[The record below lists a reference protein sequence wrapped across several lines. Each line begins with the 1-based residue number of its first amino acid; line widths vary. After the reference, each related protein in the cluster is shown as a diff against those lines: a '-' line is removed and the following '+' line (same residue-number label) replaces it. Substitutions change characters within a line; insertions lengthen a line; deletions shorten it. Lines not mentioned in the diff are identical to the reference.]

1 MDWRPFAAALLW
13 CGGCDAQLPEVVLN
27 DGGLPGRGRDARTA
41 AVDDA
46 ALTVAVEPRYD
57 GVLAIEPSAGWT
69 SPPPCPGH
77 YDDAFCSVCY
87 DWPSGPASLD
97 RNEDGDR
104 FGASMAIADFNGDGY
119 PDLAVGAPGEDVGSN
134 ADAGAVYVY
143 LGTVRGFEPWKVL
156 HYEPWYGS
164 APAGMG
170 FGTALAAGDIDEDGY
185 ADLLVAL
192 GPNETDQWVTKFRG
206 GSFGMSPWGPD
217 VRLFDID
224 PDTWSADYSEFGA
237 ALELADVDQD
247 GHLDL
252 VVGAPAQYVYADSE
266 TTGAVY
272 VVPGDGTDLDQ
283 GSATRLV
290 PSSLSMISS
299 GMRFGETVAVAQLVG
314 SSALDVAVG
323 VPSEEGVYVYES
335 GSTALVVLEYSG
347 RTGLGASLAAGDMG
361 TSATAKLFVG
371 GAVTTYLSGFLNL
384 DSMGGY
390 DTWDLDDALVGAA
403 VGLADLE
410 VSGTDQLVVQLA
422 DSGFVTSPVL
432 GVANLGSMVEWSFFV
447 GESVPREDDDDF
459 GHRVIVA
466 DVDGDGRRDLV
477 VAAPSGPG
485 DGGGRVYVFGV
496 EDADHWVDWER
507 WEGVWGDAGYEYL
520 DPGDPPYTDPMPVQ
534 VVTQETTPGDCD
546 LCQVFELPEGESC
559 GETSAEI
566 CVEGACFTRT
576 GCGDGYREPAPGST
590 EWPREGCD
598 DGNEEDGDAC
608 SSTCEP
614 TRLVVSSQPFEE
626 ASPGG
631 PAPALAEDGAGELLF
646 VYTADAGESR
656 ELRARRFSSAGVAR
670 EEDTAPIVIATG
682 LTVGW
687 NVQPTVAGLSS
698 GGWMVAWADP
708 AIDGDAS
715 GIAVRNVSSE
725 GVPGTARAVNVE
737 RRGVQHEPRAF
748 SFDGGY
754 GVAWVDEGGF
764 DGPLGGSIVKARA
777 FADSGT
783 VFLDEFAVSATDAV
797 ASEPA
802 VVVGEGALFVW
813 TEAALDWGEPSYV
826 MGRAMGESL
835 GDPFVISSAGG
846 GEPAVIGVPGEPMYV
861 VAWVRRDPAYDYLGD
876 LLLRIVDLSE
886 DPPWLSDIIPLVER
900 DPEDPPH
907 AELAPA
913 LALIGEGAVFAYE
926 SGGRRRGAE
935 VGSLFTSPPG
945 EATALADY
953 LQDGMQG
960 DMTLLRTSR
969 GVWFAWSDASGF
981 GAEDAYRSFL
991 AFLLPHD

>member
-1 MDWRPFAAALLW
+1 MRA
-13 CGGCDAQLPEVVLN
+13 C
-27 DGGLPGRGRDARTA
+27 A
-41 AVDDA
+41 AVS
-46 ALTVAVEPRYD
+46 LL
-57 GVLAIEPSAGWT
+57 GVLAACEDVVTVSGEEFPGADDGGVAASPDARPSPFVTLPSVPLFGTSLPVMPSEGWT
-69 SPPPCPGH
+69 SPPECPTQWQNT
-77 YDDAFCSVCY
+77 FCATCY
-87 DWPSGPASLD
+87 GWESGPASLD
-97 RNEDGDR
+97 RDEDGDR

-143 LGTVRGFEPWKVL
+143 LGTVRGFEPWTVL

-206 GSFGMSPWGPD
+206 GSYGMFGWGPD

-224 PDTWSADYSEFGA
+224 PDTWQADYSEFGA
-237 ALELADVDQD
+237 ALELADIDQD

-252 VVGAPAQYVYADSE
+252 VVGAPAQYVYSDSE
-266 TTGAVY
+266 STGAVY

-335 GSTALVVLEYSG
+335 GATARVVLEYSG

-361 TSATAKLFVG
+361 TSAMAKLFVG
-371 GAVTTYLSGFLNL
+371 GAATTDLSAFLNL

-410 VSGTDQLVVQLA
+410 VPNTDQLLVHHA

-432 GVANLGSMVEWSFFV
+432 GVADLGTMVDWSFFI
-447 GESVPREDDDDF
+447 GESVPREDDDEF

-485 DGGGRVYVFGV
+485 DGAGRVYVFRV
-496 EDADHWVDWER
+496 EDPEDWGDTDHWTEVWEL
-507 WEGVWGDAGYEYL
+507 AGYEYL

-546 LCQVFELPEGESC
+546 ICQVFELAEGESC

-566 CVEGACFTRT
+566 CYLGACFTRM
-576 GCGDGYREPAPGST
+576 GCGDGYREPGSPGWT
-590 EWPREGCD
+590 REGCD

-631 PAPALAEDGAGELLF
+631 PAPALAEDGTGELLF

-656 ELRARRFSSAGVAR
+656 ELRGRRFSSAGVAR

-682 LTVGW
+682 FTVGW
-687 NVQPTVAGLSS
+687 NVQPTVAGLGS
-698 GGWMVAWADP
+698 GGWIVAWADP
-708 AIDGDAS
+708 SIDGDAS
-715 GIAVRNVSSE
+715 GIALRRVSAE
-725 GVPGTARAVNVE
+725 GVPGTARVVNVE

-777 FADSGT
+777 FADSGA
-783 VFLDEFAVSATDAV
+783 VFVDEFAVSATDAV

-802 VVVGEGALFVW
+802 VVAGEGALFVW

-826 MGRAMGESL
+826 MGRAIGEGI

-846 GEPAVIGVPGEPMYV
+846 GQPTVVAVPGEPIFI

-876 LLLRIVDLSE
+876 LLARIVDASDGEPLLSE
-886 DPPWLSDIIPLVER
+886 IIPLVER

-913 LALIGEGAVFAYE
+913 LALMGMGGVFAYE
-926 SGGRRRGAE
+926 SGGHRRGVE
-935 VGSLFTSPPG
+935 LTSIGTSLPG

-953 LQDGMQG
+953 LQAGMQG
-960 DMTLLRTSR
+960 DVTLLRTSR
-969 GVWFAWSDASGF
+969 GVWCAWSDASGF
-981 GAEDAYRSFL
+981 GDEDAYRSFL